1 MNDLLVE
8 SHDPSWKNFS
18 FILFYNPELSA
29 NERFLLHIN
38 KRRKGNLAR
47 VILIGCY
54 CLWRN

>member
-54 CLWRN
+54 CL